1 MTREEFMAKLRR
13 GLNGLSPE
21 SQAEAVADYNAH
33 FDEALAAGRSEE
45 EAAAALGDPERLA
58 RELKTESGLKR
69 WEANKS
75 PSNAA
80 GAIAG
85 LIGLGALDLIIL
97 LPLLMSVLSVI
108 FSLYMALIA
117 VFFGGGVLM
126 VAGPFISDLTNPRLA
141 VIAGI
146 GMVSGATFAGAI
158 LTLISVGLI
167 NAIVWYGRLHFRL
180 LKPAIEA
187 QG

>member
-1 MTREEFMAKLRR
+1 
-13 GLNGLSPE
+13 
-21 SQAEAVADYNAH
+21 
-33 FDEALAAGRSEE
+33 
-45 EAAAALGDPERLA
+45 
-58 RELKTESGLKR
+58 
-69 WEANKS
+69 
-75 PSNAA
+75 
-80 GAIAG
+80 
-85 LIGLGALDLIIL
+85 
-97 LPLLMSVLSVI
+97 
-108 FSLYMALIA
+108 
-117 VFFGGGVLM
+117 M
-126 VAGPFISDLTNPRLA
+126 VAGPFISDLTNPWLA